1 MQHCLWNKM
10 QYFNIMAKKVRR
22 RRQHSPPLAG
32 YNSHLLT
39 VSLQSDPPCL
49 PPLVIRGVDNVK
61 DVSILKTES
70 LAWEAT
76 VFALVIVKHG
86 PVKRNKDMK
95 EGDYIS
101 PGNIYS

>member
-1 MQHCLWNKM
+1 ME
-10 QYFNIMAKKVRR
+10 YFNIMAKEVGR

-49 PPLVIRGVDNVK
+49 PPFIVRGVDDVK

-70 LAWEAT
+70 LAREAT

-86 PVKRNKDMK
+86 SVEGNKEVKT
-95 EGDYIS
+95 GDSIS
-101 PGNIYS
+101 FGNIYF